1 MSTENALPSANQAMA
16 GQNAQTKTPEQLA
29 ATVALTERNRAIDNA
44 DEVDENGEI
53 KPKVEKTPEQ
63 REIERLRRGI
73 DRKTRQLAEARA
85 ASSVAV
91 TREPKQEQ
99 NSRTE
104 DDDTPV
110 SLTRAQLAEM
120 VKAEAAKLAPTLRDQ
135 ATEAERRQSVVQGLA
150 KNWGQERFDEIA
162 SDLDDVFGGLA
173 DRSGKPKPATEA
185 VFEADEPAKVIE
197 WLADPENA
205 EEAER
210 ISKMGLAQASK
221 AITKLEAKLAGVA
234 PKSTQSQAAQP
245 LEAIRGQ
252 GNSEKRLADLSGAA
266 FDERRRKQIAARR

>member
-1 MSTENALPSANQAMA
+1 MSTENALPNAVQATA
-16 GQNAQTKTPEQLA
+16 GHTEQTPEQLA
-29 ATVALTERNRAIDNA
+29 ATAALTERNRVIDTEEG
-44 DEVDENGEI
+44 DEEGET
-53 KPKVEKTPEQ
+53 KPKVEKTAEQ

-85 ASSVAV
+85 LSQSTV
-91 TREPKQEQ
+91 TREQRQEQ
-99 NSRTE
+99 NPRTE

-110 SLTRAQLAEM
+110 SLTRAQIAEM
-120 VKAEAAKLAPTLRDQ
+120 VKAEAAKLAPALRDQ
-135 ATEAERRQSVVQGLA
+135 ATEAERRQGVVQGLA
-150 KNWGQERFDEIA
+150 KTWGQERFDEIA

-173 DRSGKPKPATEA
+173 DSKGKPKPATEA

-197 WLADPENA
+197 WLADPDNA

-234 PKSTQSQAAQP
+234 TTPQSNAAQP
-245 LEAIRGQ
+245 IDAIRGQ
-252 GNSEKRLADLSGAA
+252 GKSEKRLADLSGAA

>member
-1 MSTENALPSANQAMA
+1 MSTENALPGAEQATA
-16 GQNAQTKTPEQLA
+16 GQNAQTPEQIA
-29 ATVALTERNRAIDNA
+29 ATAALTERNRAIDNA
-44 DEVDENGEI
+44 EEVDENGE
-53 KPKVEKTPEQ
+53 PKQKAEKTPEQ

-85 ASSVAV
+85 ASNSTV
-91 TREPKQEQ
+91 TRESRQEQ

-110 SLTRAQLAEM
+110 SLTRAQISEM

-135 ATEAERRQSVVQGLA
+135 ATEAERRQGVVQGLA
-150 KNWGQERFDEIA
+150 KTWGQERFDEIA

-173 DRSGKPKPATEA
+173 DSSGKPKPATEA

-197 WLADPENA
+197 WLADPDNA

-210 ISKMGLAQASK
+210 ISKMSLAQASK
-221 AITKLEAKLAGVA
+221 AITKLEAKLVGVA
-234 PKSTQSQAAQP
+234 SKSPQSKAAQP

-252 GNSEKRLADLSGAA
+252 GKSEKRLADLSGAA

>member
-1 MSTENALPSANQAMA
+1 VSTENALPGAEQATA
-16 GQNAQTKTPEQLA
+16 GQNAQTPEQIA
-29 ATVALTERNRAIDNA
+29 ATAALTERNRAIDTEEG
-44 DEVDENGEI
+44 DEEGEP
-53 KPKVEKTPEQ
+53 KQKVEKTPEQ

-85 ASSVAV
+85 ASHSTV
-91 TREPKQEQ
+91 TRDTRQEQ

-110 SLTRAQLAEM
+110 SLTRAQISEM

-135 ATEAERRQSVVQGLA
+135 ATEAERRQGVVQGLA
-150 KNWGQERFDEIA
+150 KTWGQERFDEIA

-173 DRSGKPKPATEA
+173 DSKGKPKPATEA

-197 WLADPENA
+197 WLADPDNA

-234 PKSTQSQAAQP
+234 TTPQSKAAQP

-252 GNSEKRLADLSGAA
+252 GKSEKRLADLSGSA

>member
-1 MSTENALPSANQAMA
+1 MSTENALPAADQATA
-16 GQNAQTKTPEQLA
+16 GQTDQSPEQIA
-29 ATVALTERNRAIDNA
+29 ATAALTEKNRAIDA
-44 DEVDENGEI
+44 AEETDENDDP
-53 KPKVEKTPEQ
+53 KPKAEKTPEQ

-99 NSRTE
+99 NPRTG

-120 VKAEAAKLAPTLRDQ
+120 VKAEAAKLAPALREQ
-135 ATEAERRQSVVQGLA
+135 ASEAERRQGVVQGLA
-150 KNWGQERFDEIA
+150 KTWGQERFDEIA

-197 WLADPENA
+197 WLADPDNA

-210 ISKMGLAQASK
+210 ISKMSLAQATK
-221 AITKLEAKLAGVA
+221 AITKLEAKLVGVA
-234 PKSTQSQAAQP
+234 PKPPQSKAAQP
-245 LEAIRGQ
+245 IEAIRGQ
-252 GNSEKRLADLSGAA
+252 GKSEKRLGDLSGKDFA
-266 FDERRRKQIAARR
+266 ERRRRQIAQRQ